1 MASAGNHN
9 YFWLRRVHS
18 LLGIVPIGAFVLEH
32 FFSNS
37 YVFQGPERFNKMVED
52 LQGLPLVLFLEIG
65 FIALPI
71 LFHAILGFVILFTGS
86 VNTNQY
92 NRYRNWIYVF
102 QRATGVVAFIFIGLH
117 VYTTRIAAAIS
128 GELVTFTDM
137 QHLLAPTWAKWF
149 YIIGIVSVIFHFTNG
164 IATSLMT
171 WGITVSQAAQRRVSF
186 ACWGLFVLMTV
197 WGMKIV
203 FAFA

>member
-1 MASAGNHN
+1 MASNSN

-18 LLGIVPIGAFVLEH
+18 LLGIVPIGAFVFEH

-37 YVFQGPERFNKMVED
+37 YVFQGADQFNKMVEN

-65 FIALPI
+65 LIAAPL
-71 LFHAILGFVILFTGS
+71 LLHVILGFVIMFTGS
-86 VNTNQY
+86 VNVGHY
-92 NRYRNWIYVF
+92 NKYRNWMYVL
-102 QRATGVVAFIFIGLH
+102 QRVTGMIAFIFIGYH
-117 VYTTRIAAAIS
+117 VYTTRISAGLADQLI
-128 GELVTFTDM
+128 TYTDM

-149 YIIGIVSVIFHFTNG
+149 YIIGIVSVIFHLSNG

-171 WGITVSQAAQRRVSF
+171 WGITVSQAAQRRASIV
-186 ACWGLFVLMTV
+186 CWGIFVAMTF
-197 WGMKIV
+197 WGIKIV

>member
-1 MASAGNHN
+1 MPSNGNHN

-37 YVFQGPERFNKMVED
+37 YVFQSPERFNKMVED
-52 LQGLPLVLFLEIG
+52 MQGLPLVLFLEIG
-65 FIALPI
+65 LIGLPL
-71 LFHAILGFVILFTGS
+71 LFHAILGFVIMFTGS
-86 VNTNQY
+86 VNTGNY
-92 NRYRNWIYVF
+92 NKYRNWMYVV
-102 QRATGVVAFIFIGLH
+102 QRVTGVFAFIFIGFH
-117 VYTTRIAAAIS
+117 VYTTRISAALADQ
-128 GELVTFTDM
+128 LMTFTDM

-149 YIIGIVSVIFHFTNG
+149 YGIGILSVMFHFSNG

-171 WGITVSQAAQRRVSF
+171 WGITTSPRAQRMTSTV
-186 ACWGLFVLMTV
+186 CWGVFALMSV
-197 WGMKIV
+197 WGIKIV

>member
-1 MASAGNHN
+1 MASNFN
-9 YFWLRRVHS
+9 YFWLRRIHS

-37 YVFQGPERFNKMVED
+37 YVFQGGDRFNKMVED

-65 FIALPI
+65 LIGLPL
-71 LFHAILGFVILFTGS
+71 LFHVILGFVIMFTGS
-86 VNTNQY
+86 VNTNNY
-92 NRYRNWIYVF
+92 NKYRNWMYVL
-102 QRATGVVAFIFIGLH
+102 QRVTGVLAFFFIGFH
-117 VYTTRIAAAIS
+117 VYTTRISAAIA
-128 GELVTFTDM
+128 GQMVTFTDM

-149 YIIGIVSVIFHFTNG
+149 YIIGIVSVCFHFANG

-171 WGITVSQAAQRRVSF
+171 WGITVSQQSQKMASI
-186 ACWGLFVLMTV
+186 ACWGFFAAMTF
-197 WGMKIV
+197 WGIKIV